1 MQWNNNNRQAIL
13 CADLT
18 ARGVACFCVR
28 SSLLSARK
36 NDIIGVTNIFK
47 EAGCMGIYV
56 NPNNVDFQRCLQ
68 QDIYVDKTNL
78 T

>member
-1 MQWNNNNRQAIL
+1 MQWNNNRQAIL
-13 CADLT
+13 CVDLI
-18 ARGVACFCVR
+18 AQGVAVISIQLAFP
-28 SSLLSARK
+28 AE
-36 NDIIGVTNIFK
+36 NGIIGITNIFK

-56 NPNNVDFQRCLQ
+56 NPNDVDFQRCLQ